1 MADSFELI
9 DTTLQ
14 KWRVDV
20 SAERLRFSRENDVVE
35 VMLDELFAKLT
46 IVHSAGAKPLLRLA
60 EERKRVHFKLDPEQ
74 FALLGEW
81 MGRKRMTRLAVVGFA
96 WIGIAVGV
104 LWLFGSLVG
113 PEIETAL
120 EGRPFDATGVLLG
133 VIALGAGITAKLAP
147 MRGVLVADAAWCIGA
162 SIDKVWD
169 VLYQGDHP
177 MWLVVPAVLLGVAY
191 GQLRLFLLIEQL
203 APER

>member
-14 KWRVDV
+14 KWRVDL
-20 SAERLRFSRENDVVE
+20 STERLRFSRESDVVN
-35 VMLDELFAKLT
+35 VTLADLFAKLT
-46 IVHSAGAKPLLRLA
+46 IVHAAGAKPLLRLTD
-60 EERKRVHFKLDPEQ
+60 EQKRVHFKLDAEE
-74 FALLGEW
+74 FATLGAW
-81 MGRKRMTRLAVVGFA
+81 MGRKRMTRLAVIGFA

-104 LWLFGSLVG
+104 LWLFGSLIG

-120 EGRPFDATGVLLG
+120 ETQPFDVTGVLLG
-133 VIALGAGITAKLAP
+133 VIALGAGVTAKFAP
-147 MRGVLVADAAWCIGA
+147 MRGVLVADAAWCTGA

-177 MWLVVPAVLLGVAY
+177 MWLVIPAVLLGVAY
-191 GQLRLFLLIEQL
+191 GQLRLFVLIGQL
-203 APER
+203 TPER